1 MAFHKIIFINPA
13 FIIASLFMLEMAQ
26 AIQEYRACENSFQCT
41 TFCNNKGFN
50 DRVCKTVTVDESP
63 NIDGTALVNRRV
75 CLCSESKEEGG
86 GNSATGEYFN
96 YWFSPGHECIRNGSD
111 KQCKEYCKRIRID
124 PETKFSKSKSI
135 VMQLFFH

>member
-1 MAFHKIIFINPA
+1 MKISDHKTCVSVCVCVTELVN
-13 FIIASLFMLEMAQ
+13 

-75 CLCSESKEEGG
+75 CLCSES
-86 GNSATGEYFN
+86 SMFISIH
-96 YWFSPGHECIRNGSD
+96 FHL
-111 KQCKEYCKRIRID
+111 
-124 PETKFSKSKSI
+124 KFMLQIILFKIFFFCLYLSLVPILSVFI
-135 VMQLFFH
+135 NHFFHSAPYST